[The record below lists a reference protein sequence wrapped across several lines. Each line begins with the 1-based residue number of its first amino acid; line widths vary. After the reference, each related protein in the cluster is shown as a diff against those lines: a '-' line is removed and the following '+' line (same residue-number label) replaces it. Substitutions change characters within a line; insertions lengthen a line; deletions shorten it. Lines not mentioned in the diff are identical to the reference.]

1 MKINNIALAVMLVTG
16 TMSNGL
22 AIAGEP
28 PLIKTPDF
36 NPQVTAQSTQTQSL
50 NEISAPAHGT
60 SESET
65 AKPLIPT
72 AEPVTDSADATD
84 NVASDISAG
93 NLPESV
99 TQTASNTAPSGTPF
113 TTEQKKWIGEAAK
126 DYLMAHPETLLEI
139 SQKLDAQLQEQQ
151 IKAMTAAAL
160 RHQDALL
167 DDKSTPS
174 YGPDHAKVAL
184 IEFFDYQCKVCARQ
198 APVLE
203 AVMKENP
210 KVRYVFKEWPIFA
223 QHWEPSLTAAKT
235 GLKVWQQ
242 KGADAYLTYHN
253 AIFATGHNEGKLRQE
268 DINRIAAS
276 AGKLKDNNDE
286 ALQVLSRT
294 DELAMNLGFRGTPGI
309 IVMPV
314 NGATAENVTIIPGGA
329 DSDVLNAAIGKAL
342 GE

>member
-1 MKINNIALAVMLVTG
+1 MKLNSIALAVLLVTG
-16 TMSNGL
+16 TMSNVL

-28 PLIKTPDF
+28 PLIKTPDV

-50 NEISAPAHGT
+50 NGISAPANGA

-65 AKPLIPT
+65 AKPLVPT
-72 AEPVTDSADATD
+72 AESVPDSADAND

-93 NLPESV
+93 NLPEPI
-99 TQTASNTAPSGTPF
+99 TQTAPNTAPF

-151 IKAMTAAAL
+151 IKAMIAAVL

-174 YGPDHAKVAL
+174 YGPDDAKVAL

-235 GLKVWQQ
+235 GLQVWQQ

-286 ALQVLSRT
+286 ALEVLSRT
-294 DELAMNLGFRGTPGI
+294 DELAINLGFRGTPSI